1 MVASIIRL
9 FVLTCFL
16 SPLVLLQANAS
27 PETGVNIST
36 AENITVSLS
45 PSVSNTT
52 DKVRVVASFYPIFE
66 FAKRVG
72 GDRVEA
78 TSLIPVGTEPHDFDP
93 TVQQVQNAET
103 ADMVVF

>member
-1 MVASIIRL
+1 MIGYNKMVASIIRL

-36 AENITVSLS
+36 ATENSTISLS

-93 TVQQVQNAET
+93 TVQ
-103 ADMVVF
+103 